1 MNNYCVGLLIIALVY
16 ICFQNREIKEGLD
29 VPARHVDKD
38 LQDYLKMGVGGHIEL
53 SDEITKSKK
62 KDKEAESTMQKKNKH
77 RKSHTSELARKNFEL
92 CEDSGGFHSCDV
104 KYRKPPP
111 IDQRYLTLPS
121 TKLDPSNMYNH
132 LSVCP
137 QAYATN
143 MKKLKKKTTIGQYS
157 GYTDNAYIDRTRYID
172 TKKGKEPLPV
182 NPDFFMPGGGTYA

>member
-1 MNNYCVGLLIIALVY
+1 MNKYCIGLLIIAFVY
-16 ICFQNREIKEGLD
+16 ICFQNRGIKEGVDNAPKMD
-29 VPARHVDKD
+29 VPKRIIPKEF
-38 LQDYLKMGVGGHIEL
+38 QDILRSSKYGDIKL
-53 SDEITKSKK
+53 ITK
-62 KDKEAESTMQKKNKH
+62 KEAKTKGKILHH
-77 RKSHTSELARKNFEL
+77 RSSNLDALKAKSNFEL
-92 CEDSGGFHSCDV
+92 CGDSGGLHSCDV

-111 IDQRYLTLPS
+111 IDQRYLTLPPA
-121 TKLDPSNMYNH
+121 KLDPSDMYNH
-132 LSVCP
+132 LSLCP